1 MDLSPRDKQSGEIV
15 IVDDDGMFRES
26 LIQNLSDAGYAA
38 IGFEDGPTAL
48 NHLAQS
54 NVPDIILLDWKMPG
68 MTGIEVLRQLRS
80 QRIEAPVVF
89 LTVLSDQIYEEAGL
103 LGGAVDFIEKSRSFQ
118 ILSRRV
124 ELILNGY
131 KGRNG
136 QKAAAAGAA
145 VRQDMVIRHGNILL
159 RCDVNRAFW
168 KDEKIDLTLTEF
180 RIVEYLVKRA
190 GHDIRYRELYDI
202 VHGVG
207 FAAGEGEIGFRANV
221 RAFIKRIR
229 QKFRDVDPGF
239 THIENYPGFGYRWGD
254 ADGT

>member
-1 MDLSPRDKQSGEIV
+1 MSLSHAEKSGEIL

-26 LIQNLSDAGYAA
+26 LIQNLSDAGYVA
-38 IGFEDGPTAL
+38 IGFEDGPSAL
-48 NHLAQS
+48 NHLAQAT
-54 NVPDIILLDWKMPG
+54 VPDIILLDWKMPG

-80 QRIEAPVVF
+80 QKIEAPVVF

-124 ELILNGY
+124 ELILNGF

-136 QKAAAAGAA
+136 QKAGAA
-145 VRQDMVIRHGNILL
+145 RQPVIRHGNILL

-190 GHDIRYRELYDI
+190 GQDIRYRELYDI

-229 QKFRDVDPGF
+229 QKFRDVDPTF
-239 THIENYPGFGYRWGD
+239 EHIENYPGFGYRWSD
-254 ADGT
+254 SDGR

>member
-1 MDLSPRDKQSGEIV
+1 M

-26 LIQNLSDAGYAA
+26 LIQNLSDAGYVA

-48 NHLAQS
+48 THLAQA

-124 ELILNGY
+124 ELIHNGY

-136 QKAAAAGAA
+136 QKAGGATGGGVA
-145 VRQDMVIRHGNILL
+145 LRQPMVIRHGNILL

-190 GHDIRYRELYDI
+190 GQDIRYRELYDI

-229 QKFRDVDPGF
+229 QKFRDVDPTF
-239 THIENYPGFGYRWGD
+239 EHIENYPGFGYRWSD
-254 ADGT
+254 ADGK

>member
-48 NHLAQS
+48 SHLAQS

-136 QKAAAAGAA
+136 QKAGGA
-145 VRQDMVIRHGNILL
+145 VRQDMVIRHGNMLL

-190 GHDIRYRELYDI
+190 GQDIRYRELYDI

-229 QKFRDVDPGF
+229 QKFRDVDSEF
-239 THIENYPGFGYRWGD
+239 AQIENYPGFGYRWTEG
-254 ADGT
+254 DGT

>member
-1 MDLSPRDKQSGEIV
+1 MDLNSGDRPNGEILV
-15 IVDDDGMFRES
+15 VDDDGMFRES
-26 LIQNLSDAGYAA
+26 LIQNLSDAGYVA
-38 IGFEDGPTAL
+38 IGFADGPSAL
-48 NHLAQS
+48 NHLAHAH
-54 NVPDIILLDWKMPG
+54 VPDMILLDWKMPG
-68 MTGIEVLRQLRS
+68 MTGIEVLRHLRN

-124 ELILNGY
+124 ELILNGH

-136 QKAAAAGAA
+136 QKVAPGTLKPPT
-145 VRQDMVIRHGNILL
+145 VIRHGNMVL

-190 GHDIRYRELYDI
+190 GQDIRYRELYDI

-229 QKFRDVDPGF
+229 QKFRDVDPTF
-239 THIENYPGFGYRWGD
+239 EHIENYPGFGYRWSD
-254 ADGT
+254 VDGK

>member
-1 MDLSPRDKQSGEIV
+1 MDLSPRDRPSGEIV

-26 LIQNLSDAGYAA
+26 LIQNLSDAGYVA
-38 IGFEDGPTAL
+38 IGFGDGPTAL
-48 NHLAQS
+48 NHLAQA

-68 MTGIEVLRQLRS
+68 MTGIEVLRQLRN

-136 QKAAAAGAA
+136 QKTAVGPGA
-145 VRQDMVIRHGNILL
+145 RQTVIKHGHMLL

-168 KDEKIDLTLTEF
+168 KDEKVDLTLTEF

-190 GHDIRYRELYDI
+190 GQDIRYRELYDI

-229 QKFRDVDPGF
+229 QKFRDVDPTF
-239 THIENYPGFGYRWGD
+239 EHIENYPGFGYRWGD
-254 ADGT
+254 ADGK

>member
-1 MDLSPRDKQSGEIV
+1 MELSPRDKQSGEIL

-26 LIQNLSDAGYAA
+26 LIQNLSDAGYLA
-38 IGFEDGPTAL
+38 IGFEDGPAAL
-48 NHLAQS
+48 NHLAQA

-68 MTGIEVLRQLRS
+68 MTGIEVLRHLRN
-80 QRIEAPVVF
+80 QRIDAPVVF
-89 LTVLSDQIYEEAGL
+89 LTVLNDQIYEEAGL

-124 ELILNGY
+124 ELILNGF
-131 KGRNG
+131 KGKNG
-136 QKAAAAGAA
+136 QKTASGAIRPPA
-145 VRQDMVIRHGNILL
+145 VIRQGHILL

-168 KDEKIDLTLTEF
+168 KDQKIDLTLTEF

-190 GHDIRYRELYDI
+190 GQDIRYRELYDI

-229 QKFRDVDPGF
+229 QKFRDVDPNF
-239 THIENYPGFGYRWGD
+239 EHIENYPGFGYRWSE
-254 ADGT
+254 ADGR

>member
-1 MDLSPRDKQSGEIV
+1 MELSPRDRPSGEIV

-26 LIQNLSDAGYAA
+26 LIQNLSDAGYVA
-38 IGFEDGPTAL
+38 IGFGDGPTAL
-48 NHLAQS
+48 NHLAQA

-136 QKAAAAGAA
+136 QKAAVAA
-145 VRQDMVIRHGNILL
+145 VTGALRQPLVIKHGYILL
-159 RCDVNRAFW
+159 RCDV
-168 KDEKIDLTLTEF
+168 
-180 RIVEYLVKRA
+180 
-190 GHDIRYRELYDI
+190 
-202 VHGVG
+202 
-207 FAAGEGEIGFRANV
+207 
-221 RAFIKRIR
+221 
-229 QKFRDVDPGF
+229 
-239 THIENYPGFGYRWGD
+239 
-254 ADGT
+254 

>member
-1 MDLSPRDKQSGEIV
+1 MDLSPRDRPSGEIV

-38 IGFEDGPTAL
+38 IGFEDGPAAL
-48 NHLAQS
+48 THLAQA

-124 ELILNGY
+124 ELILNGH
-131 KGRNG
+131 KV
-136 QKAAAAGAA
+136 ATGAL
-145 VRQDMVIRHGNILL
+145 RQPSVMRHGNVLL

-168 KDEKIDLTLTEF
+168 KDAKIDLTLTEF
-180 RIVEYLVKRA
+180 RIVEYL
-190 GHDIRYRELYDI
+190 
-202 VHGVG
+202 
-207 FAAGEGEIGFRANV
+207 
-221 RAFIKRIR
+221 
-229 QKFRDVDPGF
+229 
-239 THIENYPGFGYRWGD
+239 
-254 ADGT
+254 